1 MRKTVLALAMLGFVS
16 LTGERLAQAA
26 ESFTIDQTH
35 SNIVFL
41 INHLGYSRM
50 IGQFQD
56 FEGSL
61 TFDDANVG
69 NSALE
74 IAIKTASVDTDHQK
88 RDDHLRSPDFFNAAE
103 FPEMTFKS
111 TKIEKTGANTGRVTG
126 DLTLLGTTKPVT
138 LEVTFNKKA
147 AHPLPQYNGVMVA
160 GFSARTSLMRSEWG
174 MKTFVPNLG
183 DEIEIWLEV
192 EAHKK

>member
-1 MRKTVLALAMLGFVS
+1 MRKTLLALAVFGFVS
-16 LTGERLAQAA
+16 VSGERPARAA
-26 ESFTIDQTH
+26 DSFAIDQAHT
-35 SNIVFL
+35 NIVFL

-50 IGQFQD
+50 IGQFQE

-61 TFDDANVG
+61 TFDEANVG
-69 NSALE
+69 ISALE

-111 TKIEKTGANTGRVTG
+111 TKVEKTGANTGKVTG
-126 DLTLLGTTKPVT
+126 DLTLLGATKPVT
-138 LEVTFNKKA
+138 MEVTFNKKA

-160 GFSARTSLMRSEWG
+160 GFSARTSLLRSEWG